1 MSNNIDLASLLKLQA
16 TYGAGG
22 APTNAF
28 EGQAQSQP
36 WQAPQD
42 INAGYGVPNQN
53 NGGFYTAPPPSQR
66 LPDISN
72 YSPAQIPQTSSSAPQ
87 TLAAELGPAA
97 AAPAARPVI
106 QPLSSPTQVT
116 PPTPV
121 TSAVK
126 SLGTQ
131 LGNAALTAPNVTL
144 APQATSTTS
153 GLKQALSGAIKP
165 AAAPIPAPSPGVVPN
180 VTLAPQATN
189 TTADL
194 IGALSGA
201 VKPAASPTP
210 LAGFGLA
217 AGYNPNPT
225 LPPGLLAL
233 LAGGSGVATAPVGTT
248 ATTTGLS
255 SLPSLLS
262 GGAAPAARP
271 AVPSGLVYSDER
283 VKTDIEGSGD
293 VADMLDKL
301 KAKSYLYKDP
311 TAQGAR
317 PGRQIGVMAQDLE
330 KSPLGAQFVIDT
342 PEGKKVDYGKAAS
355 TMMAGLAYHNERL
368 HKLEKL
374 LK

>member
-1 MSNNIDLASLLKLQA
+1 M
-16 TYGAGG
+16 
-22 APTNAF
+22 
-28 EGQAQSQP
+28 
-36 WQAPQD
+36 
-42 INAGYGVPNQN
+42 
-53 NGGFYTAPPPSQR
+53 
-66 LPDISN
+66 
-72 YSPAQIPQTSSSAPQ
+72 
-87 TLAAELGPAA
+87 
-97 AAPAARPVI
+97 
-106 QPLSSPTQVT
+106 
-116 PPTPV
+116 
-121 TSAVK
+121 
-126 SLGTQ
+126 
-131 LGNAALTAPNVTL
+131 
-144 APQATSTTS
+144 
-153 GLKQALSGAIKP
+153 
-165 AAAPIPAPSPGVVPN
+165 
-180 VTLAPQATN
+180 TLAPQATN